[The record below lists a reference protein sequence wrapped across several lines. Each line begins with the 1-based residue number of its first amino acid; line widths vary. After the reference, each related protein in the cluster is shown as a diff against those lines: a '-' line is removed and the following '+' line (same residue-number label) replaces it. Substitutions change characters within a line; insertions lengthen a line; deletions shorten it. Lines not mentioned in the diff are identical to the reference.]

1 MRTTAAA
8 LLGFTMLGLA
18 GSALAAPAAK
28 PAAGKPAA
36 ANAASPAPEW
46 PCETEPTTLTAAQ
59 IWAPAA
65 TPSARNWRSDTA
77 LARLVAEVSPRS
89 VPVPEAGLQLQQFAA
104 RQTAPDVAR
113 ARLAA
118 GLIETIDTE
127 RRLIINGIRRFNGR
141 QDQLARRIEEGYVAL
156 DSPEAKAAADRKAAA
171 DEQVQWDTRIM
182 EDRQRMLP
190 LVCRQPAALETRL
203 NALIS
208 ALRAPPEITVSP
220 ASPSGYLVYVTN
232 EGSGDISVIDP
243 AAQQEVARIA
253 IGKRPR
259 GLVASP
265 DGKLLYVAVSGSPI
279 AGPGVD
285 ESKLPPPDRAADGL
299 VVIDLATRQVL
310 RTLRGIS
317 DPEQIAISADGERLY
332 VASEDTGELVIIG
345 SNGAKLGTLA
355 VGSEPEGVSVS
366 PDGHTILATSEGEH
380 SLAIVRGTPLA
391 VVGHVEVGE
400 RPRNAL
406 FLAPDRVVV
415 PGEFDASLSVVD
427 LKSQKRLRTINLRKE
442 DRPMGVARLN
452 ASTMLLSTGRGG
464 RLVRVDVDTPGSPVT
479 GFAVVG
485 PRPWGLALAPDA
497 GLAFT
502 ANGSSNDISIVDP
515 RTMSVVAK
523 VAAGNGPWGI
533 AAVRTTVTPAR

>member
-1 MRTTAAA
+1 M
-8 LLGFTMLGLA
+8 
-18 GSALAAPAAK
+18 AAPH
-28 PAAGKPAA
+28 PASAT
-36 ANAASPAPEW
+36 PEW
-46 PCETEPTTLTAAQ
+46 PCETEPASTLTAAD
-59 IWAPAA
+59 IWAPAG
-65 TPSARNWRSDTA
+65 TPSARNWRSDAT
-77 LARLVAEVSPRS
+77 LARLVADVAPRS

-104 RQTAPDVAR
+104 RQPNPDVAR

-118 GLIETIDTE
+118 GLIETIDAE
-127 RRLIINGIRRFNGR
+127 RRIIINGIRRFNGR
-141 QDQLARRIEEGYVAL
+141 QDQLARRIEQGYVDL
-156 DSPEAKAAADRKAAA
+156 DSPAAKAALDNPAAKAALDNSAAKAAAERRAAA

-190 LVCRQPAALETRL
+190 LVCRQPGALETRL

-208 ALRAPPEITVSP
+208 ALRAPPELTVS
-220 ASPSGYLVYVTN
+220 AAVPSGYLVYATN

-243 AAQQEVARIA
+243 ATQLEVARIA

-285 ESKLPPPDRAADGL
+285 ESKLPPPDRAADGI
-299 VVIDLATRQVL
+299 VVIDLGSRQVL

-332 VASEDTGELVIIG
+332 VASEDTGQLIIISSG
-345 SNGAKLGTLA
+345 GAMLGTLA

-366 PDGHTILATSEGEH
+366 PDGHTILATSEGDH

-391 VVGHVEVGE
+391 VVGRVEVGE

-427 LKSQKRLRTINLRKE
+427 LKAQKRLRTITLRKE

-452 ASTMLLSTGRGG
+452 PSTMLLTTGRGG
-464 RLVRVDVDTPGSPVT
+464 RLVRVDVDAPGNPVT

-502 ANGSSNDISIVDP
+502 ANGSSNDVSIVDP
-515 RTMSVVAK
+515 RTMSVIAK
-523 VAAGNGPWGI
+523 VDAGKGPWGI
-533 AAVRTTVTPAR
+533 AAVRMAGSPAR